1 MNPVGIW
8 VRRDPGRPAREALLL
23 ECLGGYASAYGLPVP
38 AAEDIIRPGPG
49 RKPYL
54 RGNPFLF
61 SISHSGEYWACAVG
75 AAPVG
80 LDIQLRQPCNYRDIA
95 SRFFT
100 TEEQDY
106 LRPRGAEAFLTCGP
120 QRKATSNGAARTCA
134 CCEAF
139 LWCATARLSA
149 RTKARS
155 CGFSAVFQATACV
168 CAQPKR
174 KALRFIL
181 HNEQIFGHNTA
192 GYFNKGGTRHGRL

>member
-100 TEEQDY
+100 TEEPG
-106 LRPRGAEAFLTCGP
+106 LSA
-120 QRKATSNGAARTCA
+120 AAR
-134 CCEAF
+134 
-139 LWCATARLSA
+139 RGS
-149 RTKARS
+149 
-155 CGFSAVFQATACV
+155 VF
-168 CAQPKR
+168 
-174 KALRFIL
+174 
-181 HNEQIFGHNTA
+181 
-192 GYFNKGGTRHGRL
+192 

>member
-1 MNPVGIW
+1 M
-8 VRRDPGRPAREALLL
+8 
-23 ECLGGYASAYGLPVP
+23 P

-106 LRPRGAEAFLTCGP
+106 LRPRGAEAFFDLWAAKESYIK
-120 QRKATSNGAARTCA
+120 RRGADMRMLRSFSVVRDGALICP
-134 CCEAF
+134 
-139 LWCATARLSA
+139 
-149 RTKARS
+149 TKARS

>member
-1 MNPVGIW
+1 MRPHTGCLCL
-8 VRRDPGRPAREALLL
+8 RRRTL
-23 ECLGGYASAYGLPVP
+23 SA
-38 AAEDIIRPGPG
+38 PGPG

-106 LRPRGAEAFLTCGP
+106 LRPRGAEAFFDLWAAKESYIKRRGADMRMLRSFSVVRDGALICPDEGAQLRLFRCLPGYSMCLCAAET
-120 QRKATSNGAARTCA
+120 QGAAFHFA
-134 CCEAF
+134 
-139 LWCATARLSA
+139 
-149 RTKARS
+149 
-155 CGFSAVFQATACV
+155 
-168 CAQPKR
+168 
-174 KALRFIL
+174 
-181 HNEQIFGHNTA
+181 
-192 GYFNKGGTRHGRL
+192 

>member
-54 RGNPFLF
+54 RGNPFLL

-106 LRPRGAEAFLTCGP
+106 LRPRGAEAFFDLWAAKESYIKRRGADMRMLRSFSVVRDGALICPDEGAQLRLFRCLPGYSMCLCAAET
-120 QRKATSNGAARTCA
+120 QGAAFHFA
-134 CCEAF
+134 
-139 LWCATARLSA
+139 
-149 RTKARS
+149 
-155 CGFSAVFQATACV
+155 
-168 CAQPKR
+168 
-174 KALRFIL
+174 
-181 HNEQIFGHNTA
+181 
-192 GYFNKGGTRHGRL
+192 